1 MKITRSTFDE
11 VMFPCY
17 NPMNMVIKKAHG
29 AYVFDNQ
36 GNKYVDFTSG
46 IAVNCLGHTPNGV
59 QKVIKKT
66 CKNLIHVSNIF
77 CNEYTL
83 TLAKKLTKLTG
94 YEKVFFVNSGA
105 EANETALKL
114 ARRVAFD
121 DFGADKNEIIS
132 FTNSFHGRT
141 FFSVTVGGQ
150 EPYSDG
156 FGPKP
161 AAITHIPYNDIKTFE
176 KTISEKTC
184 AVILEPI
191 QGEGGIIKADD
202 EFLIKVRE
210 LCDKNNAA
218 LIFDEVQTGV
228 ARSGT
233 FYAYEQTPVKPD
245 IVTSA
250 KGLASGLPIGAVLTY
265 DKFAK
270 HFVPGT
276 HGSTF
281 GGNALACSVGCYVV
295 DKLSTPEFLEKVKKT
310 SAYFIE
316 CINKLNEKYHAF
328 SGVRGEGLLLGI
340 VLDDKFK
347 GLSGALQKKCFEKGL
362 LTLTAHAD
370 VLRLAPALNIKKS
383 AINLG
388 MSLLENALVEFI
400 AENSADKKTE
410 DTKDP
415 KEVKEPQEVKEPKEA
430 KESKAKKT
438 TKASKTATKSEEEKA

>member
-1 MKITRSTFDE
+1 MKITRKTFDE

-29 AYVFDNQ
+29 SYIFDNE
-36 GNKYVDFTSG
+36 GNKYVDLTSG
-46 IAVNCLGHTPNGV
+46 IAVNCLGHTPDGV

-83 TLAKKLTKLTG
+83 SLAKKLTSLTG
-94 YEKVFFVNSGA
+94 YDKVFFVNSGA

-121 DFGADKNEIIS
+121 DYGAEKNEIIS
-132 FTNSFHGRT
+132 FVNSFHGRT

-150 EPYSDG
+150 ASYSDG

-161 AAITHIPYNDIKTFE
+161 AAITHIPYNDIATFE
-176 KTISEKTC
+176 KTISDKTC

-202 EFLIKVRE
+202 AFLVKVRE
-210 LCDKNNAA
+210 LCDKYHAA

-233 FYAYEQTPVKPD
+233 LYAYEQTPVKPD
-245 IVTSA
+245 ILTSA

-265 DKFAK
+265 DNFAK

-281 GGNALACSVGCYVV
+281 GGNALACSVGCYVL
-295 DKLSTPEFLEKVKKT
+295 DKVSDKKFLENVKAT
-310 SAYFIE
+310 SEYIKASIR
-316 CINKLNEKYHAF
+316 KLDEKHHVF
-328 SGVRGEGLLLGI
+328 DDVRGEGLLMGL
-340 VLDDKFK
+340 VLNKK
-347 GLSGALQKKCFEKGL
+347 YSGKSGALQKECFKHKL
-362 LTLTAHAD
+362 LTLTAHGD

-383 AINLG
+383 VVDEA
-388 MSLLENALVEFI
+388 MKLLDKALTDFVKDNA
-400 AENSADKKTE
+400 
-410 DTKDP
+410 
-415 KEVKEPQEVKEPKEA
+415 
-430 KESKAKKT
+430 
-438 TKASKTATKSEEEKA
+438 

>member
-1 MKITRSTFDE
+1 MKITRKTFDE

-29 AYVFDNQ
+29 SYIFDNE
-36 GNKYVDFTSG
+36 GNKYVDLTSG
-46 IAVNCLGHTPNGV
+46 IAVNCLGHTPEGV

-83 TLAKKLTKLTG
+83 SLAKKLTSLTG
-94 YEKVFFVNSGA
+94 YDKVFFVNSGA

-121 DFGADKNEIIS
+121 DYGAEKNEIIS
-132 FTNSFHGRT
+132 FVNSFHGRT

-150 EPYSDG
+150 ESYSDG

-161 AAITHIPYNDIKTFE
+161 AAITHIPYNDIATFE
-176 KTISEKTC
+176 KTISDKTC

-191 QGEGGIIKADD
+191 QGEGGIIKAGDA
-202 EFLIKVRE
+202 FLVKVRE
-210 LCDKNNAA
+210 LCDKYHAA

-233 FYAYEQTPVKPD
+233 LYAYEQTPVKPD
-245 IVTSA
+245 ILTSA

-265 DKFAK
+265 DNFAK

-281 GGNALACSVGCYVV
+281 GGNALACSVGCYVL
-295 DKLSTPEFLEKVKKT
+295 DKVSDKKFLENVKAT
-310 SAYFIE
+310 SEYIKASIK
-316 CINKLNEKYHAF
+316 KLDEKHHVF
-328 SGVRGEGLLLGI
+328 DDVRGEGLLMGL
-340 VLDDKFK
+340 VLNKK
-347 GLSGALQKKCFEKGL
+347 YSGKSGALQKECFKYKL
-362 LTLTAHAD
+362 LTLTAHGD

-383 AINLG
+383 VVDEAMKLLDK
-388 MSLLENALVEFI
+388 SLTDFVKDNA
-400 AENSADKKTE
+400 
-410 DTKDP
+410 
-415 KEVKEPQEVKEPKEA
+415 
-430 KESKAKKT
+430 
-438 TKASKTATKSEEEKA
+438 

>member
-1 MKITRSTFDE
+1 MKITRKTFDE

-29 AYVFDNQ
+29 ALVYDNE
-36 GNKYVDFTSG
+36 GNEYVDLTSG

-66 CKNLIHVSNIF
+66 VKNLIHVSNIF

-83 TLAKKLTKLTG
+83 TLAKKLVNLTKF
-94 YEKVFFVNSGA
+94 EKVFFVNSGA

-121 DFGADKNEIIS
+121 EYGEQKNEIIS
-132 FTNSFHGRT
+132 FVNSFHGRT

-150 EPYSDG
+150 DSYSDG

-161 AAITHIPYNDIKTFE
+161 AAITHIPYNDTETFK
-176 KTISEKTC
+176 KTISDKTC

-202 EFLIKVRE
+202 EFLKEVRA
-210 LCDKNNAA
+210 LCDKFNAA

-245 IVTSA
+245 ILTSA

-281 GGNALACSVGCYVV
+281 GGNALACSVGSYVV
-295 DKLSTPEFLEKVKKT
+295 DKVSTKEFLEGVKQKG
-310 SAYFIE
+310 AYIKASVA
-316 CINKLNEKYHAF
+316 KLNEKYHVF
-328 SGVRGEGLLLGI
+328 SEVRGEGLLLGL
-340 VLDDKFK
+340 VLNDKFHGK
-347 GLSGALQKKCFEKGL
+347 SSELQKLGFKHKL
-362 LTLTAHAD
+362 LTLTAHGD

-383 AINLG
+383 MLDRAMNL
-388 MSLLENALVEFI
+388 LDKAL
-400 AENSADKKTE
+400 ADF
-410 DTKDP
+410 
-415 KEVKEPQEVKEPKEA
+415 
-430 KESKAKKT
+430 
-438 TKASKTATKSEEEKA
+438 TKA

>member
-1 MKITRSTFDE
+1 MKITRKTFDE

-17 NPMNMVIKKAHG
+17 TPMNMVIKKAHG
-29 AYVFDNQ
+29 SYVFDNV
-36 GNKYVDFTSG
+36 GNKYVDLTSG
-46 IAVNCLGHTPNGV
+46 IAVNCLGHTPVGV

-83 TLAKKLTKLTG
+83 SLAKKLTSLTG
-94 YEKVFFVNSGA
+94 YDKVFFVNSGA

-121 DFGADKNEIIS
+121 DYGAEKNEIIS
-132 FTNSFHGRT
+132 FANSFHGRT

-150 EPYSDG
+150 ESYSDG

-161 AAITHIPYNDIKTFE
+161 AAITHIPYNDIATFE
-176 KTISEKTC
+176 KTISDKTC

-202 EFLIKVRE
+202 AFLVKVRE
-210 LCDKNNAA
+210 LCDKFHAA

-233 FYAYEQTPVKPD
+233 LYAYEQTPVKPD
-245 IVTSA
+245 ILTSA

-265 DKFAK
+265 DNFAK

-281 GGNALACSVGCYVV
+281 GGNALACSVGCYVL
-295 DKLSTPEFLEKVKKT
+295 DKVSDKKFLENVKATSEYIKAAIKKVD
-310 SAYFIE
+310 
-316 CINKLNEKYHAF
+316 EKHHVF
-328 SGVRGEGLLLGI
+328 DDIRGEGLLMGL
-340 VLDDKFK
+340 VLNKK
-347 GLSGALQKKCFEKGL
+347 YSGKSGALQKECFKHKL
-362 LTLTAHAD
+362 LTLTAHGD

-383 AINLG
+383 VVDEA
-388 MSLLENALVEFI
+388 MKLLDKALTDFVKDNA
-400 AENSADKKTE
+400 
-410 DTKDP
+410 
-415 KEVKEPQEVKEPKEA
+415 
-430 KESKAKKT
+430 
-438 TKASKTATKSEEEKA
+438 

>member
-1 MKITRSTFDE
+1 MKITRKTFDE

-29 AYVFDNQ
+29 SYVFDNE
-36 GNKYVDFTSG
+36 GNKYVDLTSG
-46 IAVNCLGHTPNGV
+46 IAVNCLGHTPDGV

-83 TLAKKLTKLTG
+83 SLAKKLTSLTG
-94 YEKVFFVNSGA
+94 YDKVFFVNSGA

-121 DFGADKNEIIS
+121 DYGAEKNEIIS
-132 FTNSFHGRT
+132 FVNSFHGRT

-150 EPYSDG
+150 ESYSDG

-161 AAITHIPYNDIKTFE
+161 AAITHIPYNDIATFE
-176 KTISEKTC
+176 NTISNKTC

-202 EFLIKVRE
+202 AFLVKVRE
-210 LCDKNNAA
+210 LCDKYHAA

-233 FYAYEQTPVKPD
+233 LYAYEQTPVKPD
-245 IVTSA
+245 ILTSA

-265 DKFAK
+265 DNFAK

-281 GGNALACSVGCYVV
+281 GGNALACSVGCYVL
-295 DKLSTPEFLEKVKKT
+295 DKVSDKKFLENVKAT
-310 SAYFIE
+310 SEYIKAAIR
-316 CINKLNEKYHAF
+316 KLDEKHHVF
-328 SGVRGEGLLLGI
+328 DDVRGEGLLMGL
-340 VLDDKFK
+340 VLNKK
-347 GLSGALQKKCFEKGL
+347 YSGKSGALQKECFKYKL
-362 LTLTAHAD
+362 LTLTAHGD

-383 AINLG
+383 VVDEAMKLLDK
-388 MSLLENALVEFI
+388 SLTDFVKDNA
-400 AENSADKKTE
+400 
-410 DTKDP
+410 
-415 KEVKEPQEVKEPKEA
+415 
-430 KESKAKKT
+430 
-438 TKASKTATKSEEEKA
+438 

>member
-1 MKITRSTFDE
+1 MKITRKTFDE

-29 AYVFDNQ
+29 SYVFDNE
-36 GNKYVDFTSG
+36 GNKYVDLTSG
-46 IAVNCLGHTPNGV
+46 IAVNCLGHTPDGV

-83 TLAKKLTKLTG
+83 SLAKKLTSLTG
-94 YEKVFFVNSGA
+94 YDKVFFVNSGA

-121 DFGADKNEIIS
+121 DYGAEKNEIIS
-132 FTNSFHGRT
+132 FVNSFHGRT

-150 EPYSDG
+150 ESYSDG

-161 AAITHIPYNDIKTFE
+161 AAITHIPYNDIATFE
-176 KTISEKTC
+176 KTISDKTC

-202 EFLIKVRE
+202 AFLVKVRE
-210 LCDKNNAA
+210 LCDKFHAA

-233 FYAYEQTPVKPD
+233 LYAYEQTPVKPD
-245 IVTSA
+245 ILTSA

-265 DKFAK
+265 DNFAK

-281 GGNALACSVGCYVV
+281 GGNALACSVGCYVL
-295 DKLSTPEFLEKVKKT
+295 DKVSDKKFLENVKAT
-310 SAYFIE
+310 SEYIKASIK
-316 CINKLNEKYHAF
+316 KLDEKHHVF
-328 SGVRGEGLLLGI
+328 DDVRGEGLLMGL
-340 VLDDKFK
+340 VLNKK
-347 GLSGALQKKCFEKGL
+347 YSGKSGALQKECFKYKL
-362 LTLTAHAD
+362 LTLTAHGD

-383 AINLG
+383 VVDEAMKLLDK
-388 MSLLENALVEFI
+388 SLTDFVKDNA
-400 AENSADKKTE
+400 
-410 DTKDP
+410 
-415 KEVKEPQEVKEPKEA
+415 
-430 KESKAKKT
+430 
-438 TKASKTATKSEEEKA
+438 

>member
-1 MKITRSTFDE
+1 MKITRKTFDE

-17 NPMNMVIKKAHG
+17 TPMNMVIKKAHG
-29 AYVFDNQ
+29 SYVFDNE
-36 GNKYVDFTSG
+36 GNKYVDLTSG
-46 IAVNCLGHTPNGV
+46 IAVNCLGHTPDGV

-83 TLAKKLTKLTG
+83 SLAKKLTSLTG
-94 YEKVFFVNSGA
+94 YDKVFFVNSGA

-121 DFGADKNEIIS
+121 DYGAEKNEIIS
-132 FTNSFHGRT
+132 FVNSFHGRT

-150 EPYSDG
+150 ESYSDG
-156 FGPKP
+156 FCPEP
-161 AAITHIPYNDIKTFE
+161 AAITHIPYNDIATFE
-176 KTISEKTC
+176 KTISDKTC

-202 EFLIKVRE
+202 AFLVKVRE
-210 LCDKNNAA
+210 LCDKFHAA

-233 FYAYEQTPVKPD
+233 LYAYEQTPVKPD
-245 IVTSA
+245 ILTSA

-265 DKFAK
+265 DNFAK

-281 GGNALACSVGCYVV
+281 GGNALACSVGCYVL
-295 DKLSTPEFLEKVKKT
+295 DKVSDKKFLENVKAT
-310 SAYFIE
+310 SEYIKASIK
-316 CINKLNEKYHAF
+316 KLDEKHHVF
-328 SGVRGEGLLLGI
+328 DDVRGEGLLMGL
-340 VLDDKFK
+340 VLNKK
-347 GLSGALQKKCFEKGL
+347 YSGKSGALQKECFKYKL
-362 LTLTAHAD
+362 LTLTAHGD

-383 AINLG
+383 VVDEAMKLLDK
-388 MSLLENALVEFI
+388 SLTDFVKDNA
-400 AENSADKKTE
+400 
-410 DTKDP
+410 
-415 KEVKEPQEVKEPKEA
+415 
-430 KESKAKKT
+430 
-438 TKASKTATKSEEEKA
+438 

>member
-1 MKITRSTFDE
+1 MKITRKTFDE

-17 NPMNMVIKKAHG
+17 TPMNMVIKKAHG
-29 AYVFDNQ
+29 SYVFDNE
-36 GNKYVDFTSG
+36 GNKYVDLTSG
-46 IAVNCLGHTPNGV
+46 IAVNCLGHTPDGV

-83 TLAKKLTKLTG
+83 SLAKKLTSLTG
-94 YEKVFFVNSGA
+94 YDKVFFVNSGA

-121 DFGADKNEIIS
+121 DYGAEKNEIIS
-132 FTNSFHGRT
+132 FVNSFHGRT

-150 EPYSDG
+150 ESYSDG

-161 AAITHIPYNDIKTFE
+161 AAITHIPYNDIATFE
-176 KTISEKTC
+176 KTISDKTC

-202 EFLIKVRE
+202 AFLVKVRE
-210 LCDKNNAA
+210 LCDKFHAA

-233 FYAYEQTPVKPD
+233 LYAYEQTPVKPD
-245 IVTSA
+245 ILTSA
-250 KGLASGLPIGAVLTY
+250 KGLASGIPIGAVLTY
-265 DKFAK
+265 DNFAK

-281 GGNALACSVGCYVV
+281 GGNALACSVGCYVL
-295 DKLSTPEFLEKVKKT
+295 DKVSDKKFLDNVKATSEYIKAAIRKLDEKHHV
-310 SAYFIE
+310 FDD
-316 CINKLNEKYHAF
+316 
-328 SGVRGEGLLLGI
+328 VRGEGLLMGL
-340 VLDDKFK
+340 VLNKK
-347 GLSGALQKKCFEKGL
+347 YSGKSGALQKECFKHKL
-362 LTLTAHAD
+362 LTLTAHGD

-383 AINLG
+383 VVDEA
-388 MSLLENALVEFI
+388 MKLLDEALTDFVKDNA
-400 AENSADKKTE
+400 
-410 DTKDP
+410 
-415 KEVKEPQEVKEPKEA
+415 
-430 KESKAKKT
+430 
-438 TKASKTATKSEEEKA
+438 

>member
-1 MKITRSTFDE
+1 MKITRKTFDE

-17 NPMNMVIKKAHG
+17 TPMNMVIKKAHG
-29 AYVFDNQ
+29 SYVFDNE
-36 GNKYVDFTSG
+36 GNKYVDLTSG
-46 IAVNCLGHTPNGV
+46 IAVNCLGHTPEGV

-83 TLAKKLTKLTG
+83 SLAKKLTSLTG
-94 YEKVFFVNSGA
+94 YDKVFFVNSGA

-121 DFGADKNEIIS
+121 DYGAEKNEIIS
-132 FTNSFHGRT
+132 FVNSFHGRT

-150 EPYSDG
+150 ESYSDG

-161 AAITHIPYNDIKTFE
+161 AAITHIPYNDIATFE
-176 KTISEKTC
+176 KTISDKTC

-202 EFLIKVRE
+202 AFLVKVRE
-210 LCDKNNAA
+210 LCDKFHAA

-233 FYAYEQTPVKPD
+233 LYAYEQTPVKPD
-245 IVTSA
+245 ILTSA

-265 DKFAK
+265 DNFAK

-281 GGNALACSVGCYVV
+281 GGNALACSVGCYVL
-295 DKLSTPEFLEKVKKT
+295 DKVSDKKFLENVKAT
-310 SAYFIE
+310 SEYIKASIK
-316 CINKLNEKYHAF
+316 KLDEKHHVF
-328 SGVRGEGLLLGI
+328 DDVRGEGLLMGL
-340 VLDDKFK
+340 VLNKK
-347 GLSGALQKKCFEKGL
+347 YSGKSGALQKECFKYKL
-362 LTLTAHAD
+362 LTLTAHGD

-383 AINLG
+383 VVDEAMKLLDK
-388 MSLLENALVEFI
+388 SLTDFVKDNA
-400 AENSADKKTE
+400 
-410 DTKDP
+410 
-415 KEVKEPQEVKEPKEA
+415 
-430 KESKAKKT
+430 
-438 TKASKTATKSEEEKA
+438 

>member
-1 MKITRSTFDE
+1 MKITRKTFDE

-17 NPMNMVIKKAHG
+17 TPMNMVIKKAHG
-29 AYVFDNQ
+29 SYVFDNE
-36 GNKYVDFTSG
+36 GNKYVDLTSG
-46 IAVNCLGHTPNGV
+46 IAVNCLGHTPEGV

-83 TLAKKLTKLTG
+83 SLAKKLTSLTG
-94 YEKVFFVNSGA
+94 YDKVFFVNSGA
-105 EANETALKL
+105 EANESALKL

-121 DFGADKNEIIS
+121 DYGAEKNEIIS
-132 FTNSFHGRT
+132 FANSFHGRT

-150 EPYSDG
+150 ESYSDG

-161 AAITHIPYNDIKTFE
+161 AAITHLPYNDIATFE
-176 KTISEKTC
+176 KTISDKTC

-202 EFLIKVRE
+202 AFLVKVRE
-210 LCDKNNAA
+210 LCDKFHAA

-233 FYAYEQTPVKPD
+233 LYAYEQTPVKPD
-245 IVTSA
+245 ILTSA

-265 DKFAK
+265 DNFAK

-281 GGNALACSVGCYVV
+281 GGNALACSVGCYVL
-295 DKLSTPEFLEKVKKT
+295 DKVSDKKFLENVKATSEYIKAVIRKVD
-310 SAYFIE
+310 
-316 CINKLNEKYHAF
+316 EKHHVF
-328 SGVRGEGLLLGI
+328 DDIRGEGLLMGL
-340 VLDDKFK
+340 VLNKK
-347 GLSGALQKKCFEKGL
+347 YSGKSGALQKECFKHKL
-362 LTLTAHAD
+362 LTLTAHGD

-383 AINLG
+383 VVDEA
-388 MSLLENALVEFI
+388 MKLLDKALTDFVKDNA
-400 AENSADKKTE
+400 
-410 DTKDP
+410 
-415 KEVKEPQEVKEPKEA
+415 
-430 KESKAKKT
+430 
-438 TKASKTATKSEEEKA
+438 

>member
-1 MKITRSTFDE
+1 MKITRKTFDE

-29 AYVFDNQ
+29 SYIFDNE
-36 GNKYVDFTSG
+36 GNKYVDLTSG
-46 IAVNCLGHTPNGV
+46 IAVNCLGHTPDGV

-83 TLAKKLTKLTG
+83 SLAKKLTSLTG
-94 YEKVFFVNSGA
+94 YDKVFFVNSGA

-121 DFGADKNEIIS
+121 DYGAEKNEIIS
-132 FTNSFHGRT
+132 FVNSFHGRT

-150 EPYSDG
+150 ESYSDG

-161 AAITHIPYNDIKTFE
+161 AAITHIPYNDIATFE
-176 KTISEKTC
+176 KTISDKTC

-202 EFLIKVRE
+202 AFLVKVRE
-210 LCDKNNAA
+210 LCDKYHAA

-233 FYAYEQTPVKPD
+233 LYAYEQTPVKPD
-245 IVTSA
+245 ILTSA

-265 DKFAK
+265 DNFAK

-281 GGNALACSVGCYVV
+281 GGNALACSVGCYVL
-295 DKLSTPEFLEKVKKT
+295 DKVSDKKFLENVKAT
-310 SAYFIE
+310 SEYIKASIK
-316 CINKLNEKYHAF
+316 KLDEKHHVF
-328 SGVRGEGLLLGI
+328 DDVRGEGLLMGL
-340 VLDDKFK
+340 VLNKK
-347 GLSGALQKKCFEKGL
+347 YSGKSGALQKECFKYKL
-362 LTLTAHAD
+362 LTLTAHGD

-383 AINLG
+383 VVDEAMKLLDK
-388 MSLLENALVEFI
+388 SLTDFVKDNA
-400 AENSADKKTE
+400 
-410 DTKDP
+410 
-415 KEVKEPQEVKEPKEA
+415 
-430 KESKAKKT
+430 
-438 TKASKTATKSEEEKA
+438 

>member
-1 MKITRSTFDE
+1 MKITRKTFDE

-29 AYVFDNQ
+29 SYIFDNE
-36 GNKYVDFTSG
+36 GNKYVDLTSG
-46 IAVNCLGHTPNGV
+46 IAVNCLGNTPDGV

-83 TLAKKLTKLTG
+83 SLAKKLTSLTG
-94 YEKVFFVNSGA
+94 YDKVFFVNSGA

-121 DFGADKNEIIS
+121 DYGAEKNEIIS
-132 FTNSFHGRT
+132 FVNSFHGRT

-150 EPYSDG
+150 ESYSDG

-161 AAITHIPYNDIKTFE
+161 AAITHIPYNDIATFE
-176 KTISEKTC
+176 KTISDKTC

-202 EFLIKVRE
+202 AFLVKVRE
-210 LCDKNNAA
+210 LCDKYHAA

-233 FYAYEQTPVKPD
+233 LYAYEQTPVKPD
-245 IVTSA
+245 ILTSA

-265 DKFAK
+265 DNFAK

-281 GGNALACSVGCYVV
+281 GGNALACSVGCYVL
-295 DKLSTPEFLEKVKKT
+295 DKVSDKKFLENVKAT
-310 SAYFIE
+310 SEYIKAAIR
-316 CINKLNEKYHAF
+316 KLDEKHHVF
-328 SGVRGEGLLLGI
+328 DDVRGEGLLMGL
-340 VLDDKFK
+340 VLNKK
-347 GLSGALQKKCFEKGL
+347 YSGKSGALQKECFKHKL
-362 LTLTAHAD
+362 LTLTAHGD

-383 AINLG
+383 VVDEA
-388 MSLLENALVEFI
+388 MKLLDKALTDFVKDNA
-400 AENSADKKTE
+400 
-410 DTKDP
+410 
-415 KEVKEPQEVKEPKEA
+415 
-430 KESKAKKT
+430 
-438 TKASKTATKSEEEKA
+438 

>member
-1 MKITRSTFDE
+1 
-11 VMFPCY
+11 MFPCY
-17 NPMNMVIKKAHG
+17 TPMNMVIKKAHG
-29 AYVFDNQ
+29 SYVFDNE
-36 GNKYVDFTSG
+36 GNKYVDLTSG
-46 IAVNCLGHTPNGV
+46 IAVNCLGHTPDGV

-83 TLAKKLTKLTG
+83 SLAKKLTSLTG
-94 YEKVFFVNSGA
+94 YDKVFFVNSGA

-121 DFGADKNEIIS
+121 DYGAEKNEIIS
-132 FTNSFHGRT
+132 FVNSFHGRT

-150 EPYSDG
+150 ESYSDG

-161 AAITHIPYNDIKTFE
+161 AAITHIPYNDVATFE
-176 KTISEKTC
+176 KTISDKTC

-202 EFLIKVRE
+202 AFLVKVRE
-210 LCDKNNAA
+210 LCDKFHAA

-233 FYAYEQTPVKPD
+233 LYAYEQTPVKPD
-245 IVTSA
+245 ILTSA

-265 DKFAK
+265 DNFAK

-281 GGNALACSVGCYVV
+281 GGNALACSVGCYVL
-295 DKLSTPEFLEKVKKT
+295 DKVSDKKFLENVKAT
-310 SAYFIE
+310 SEYIKATIR
-316 CINKLNEKYHAF
+316 KLDEKHHVF
-328 SGVRGEGLLLGI
+328 DDVRGEGLLMGL
-340 VLDDKFK
+340 VLNKK
-347 GLSGALQKKCFEKGL
+347 YSGKSGALQKECFKHKL
-362 LTLTAHAD
+362 LTLTAHGD

-383 AINLG
+383 VVDEA
-388 MSLLENALVEFI
+388 MKLLDKALTDFVKDNA
-400 AENSADKKTE
+400 
-410 DTKDP
+410 
-415 KEVKEPQEVKEPKEA
+415 
-430 KESKAKKT
+430 
-438 TKASKTATKSEEEKA
+438 

>member
-1 MKITRSTFDE
+1 MKITRKTFDE

-17 NPMNMVIKKAHG
+17 TPMNMVIKKAHG
-29 AYVFDNQ
+29 SYVFDNE
-36 GNKYVDFTSG
+36 GNKYVDLTSG
-46 IAVNCLGHTPNGV
+46 IAVNCLGHTPDGV

-83 TLAKKLTKLTG
+83 SLAKKLTSLTG
-94 YEKVFFVNSGA
+94 YDKVFFVNSGA

-121 DFGADKNEIIS
+121 DYGADKNEIIS
-132 FTNSFHGRT
+132 FVNSFHGRT

-150 EPYSDG
+150 ESYSDG

-161 AAITHIPYNDIKTFE
+161 AAITHIPYNDIATFE
-176 KTISEKTC
+176 KTISDKTC

-202 EFLIKVRE
+202 AFLVKVRE
-210 LCDKNNAA
+210 LCDKYHAA

-233 FYAYEQTPVKPD
+233 LYAYEQTPVKPD
-245 IVTSA
+245 ILTSA

-265 DKFAK
+265 DSFAK

-281 GGNALACSVGCYVV
+281 GGNALACSVGCYVL
-295 DKLSTPEFLEKVKKT
+295 DKVSDKKFLENVKAT
-310 SAYFIE
+310 SEYIKAAIR
-316 CINKLNEKYHAF
+316 KLDEKHHVF
-328 SGVRGEGLLLGI
+328 DDVRGEGLLMGL
-340 VLDDKFK
+340 VLNKK
-347 GLSGALQKKCFEKGL
+347 YSGKSGALQKECFKHKL
-362 LTLTAHAD
+362 LTLTAHGD

-383 AINLG
+383 VVDEA
-388 MSLLENALVEFI
+388 MKLLDKALTDFVKDNA
-400 AENSADKKTE
+400 
-410 DTKDP
+410 
-415 KEVKEPQEVKEPKEA
+415 
-430 KESKAKKT
+430 
-438 TKASKTATKSEEEKA
+438 

>member
-1 MKITRSTFDE
+1 MKITRKTFDE

-29 AYVFDNQ
+29 SYIFDNE
-36 GNKYVDFTSG
+36 GNKYVDLTSG
-46 IAVNCLGHTPNGV
+46 IAVNCLGHTPDGV

-83 TLAKKLTKLTG
+83 SLAKKLTSLTG
-94 YEKVFFVNSGA
+94 YDKVFFVNSGA

-121 DFGADKNEIIS
+121 DYGADKNEIIS
-132 FTNSFHGRT
+132 FVNSFHGRT

-150 EPYSDG
+150 ESYSDG

-161 AAITHIPYNDIKTFE
+161 AAITHIPYNDIATFE
-176 KTISEKTC
+176 KTISDKTC

-202 EFLIKVRE
+202 AFLVKVRE
-210 LCDKNNAA
+210 LCDKYHAA

-233 FYAYEQTPVKPD
+233 LYAYEQTPVKPD
-245 IVTSA
+245 ILTSA

-265 DKFAK
+265 DNFAK

-281 GGNALACSVGCYVV
+281 GGNALACSVGCYVL
-295 DKLSTPEFLEKVKKT
+295 DKVSDKKFLENVKAT
-310 SAYFIE
+310 SEYIKASIK
-316 CINKLNEKYHAF
+316 KLDEKHHVF
-328 SGVRGEGLLLGI
+328 DDVRGEGLLMGL
-340 VLDDKFK
+340 VLNKK
-347 GLSGALQKKCFEKGL
+347 YSGKSGALQKECFKHKL
-362 LTLTAHAD
+362 LTLTAHGD

-383 AINLG
+383 VVDEA
-388 MSLLENALVEFI
+388 MKLLDKALTDFVKDNA
-400 AENSADKKTE
+400 
-410 DTKDP
+410 
-415 KEVKEPQEVKEPKEA
+415 
-430 KESKAKKT
+430 
-438 TKASKTATKSEEEKA
+438 

>member
-1 MKITRSTFDE
+1 MKITRKTFDE

-29 AYVFDNQ
+29 SYIFDNE
-36 GNKYVDFTSG
+36 GNKYVDLTSG
-46 IAVNCLGHTPNGV
+46 IAVNCLGHTPEGV

-83 TLAKKLTKLTG
+83 SLAKKLTSLTG
-94 YEKVFFVNSGA
+94 YDKVFFVNSGA

-121 DFGADKNEIIS
+121 DYGADKNEIIS
-132 FTNSFHGRT
+132 FVNSFHGRT

-150 EPYSDG
+150 ESYSDG

-161 AAITHIPYNDIKTFE
+161 AAITHIPYNDIATFE
-176 KTISEKTC
+176 KTISDKTC
-184 AVILEPI
+184 TVILEPI

-202 EFLIKVRE
+202 AFLVKVRE
-210 LCDKNNAA
+210 LCDKFYAA

-233 FYAYEQTPVKPD
+233 LYAYEQTPVKPD
-245 IVTSA
+245 ILTSA

-265 DKFAK
+265 DNFAK

-281 GGNALACSVGCYVV
+281 GGNALACSVGCYVL
-295 DKLSTPEFLEKVKKT
+295 DKVSDKKFLENVKAT
-310 SAYFIE
+310 SEYIKAAIR
-316 CINKLNEKYHAF
+316 KLDEKHHVF
-328 SGVRGEGLLLGI
+328 DDVRGEGLLMGL
-340 VLDDKFK
+340 VLNKK
-347 GLSGALQKKCFEKGL
+347 YSGKSGALQKECFKHKL
-362 LTLTAHAD
+362 LTLTAHGD

-383 AINLG
+383 VVDEA
-388 MSLLENALVEFI
+388 MKLLDKALTDFVKDNA
-400 AENSADKKTE
+400 
-410 DTKDP
+410 
-415 KEVKEPQEVKEPKEA
+415 
-430 KESKAKKT
+430 
-438 TKASKTATKSEEEKA
+438 

>member
-1 MKITRSTFDE
+1 MKITRKTFDE

-17 NPMNMVIKKAHG
+17 TPMNMVIKKAHG
-29 AYVFDNQ
+29 SYVFDNE
-36 GNKYVDFTSG
+36 GNKYVDLTSG
-46 IAVNCLGHTPNGV
+46 IAVNCLGHTPDGV

-66 CKNLIHVSNIF
+66 CKDLIHVSNIF

-83 TLAKKLTKLTG
+83 SLAKKLTSLTG
-94 YEKVFFVNSGA
+94 YDKVFFVNSGA

-121 DFGADKNEIIS
+121 DYGAEKNEIIS
-132 FTNSFHGRT
+132 FVNSFHGRT

-150 EPYSDG
+150 ESYSDG

-161 AAITHIPYNDIKTFE
+161 AAITHIPYNDIATFE
-176 KTISEKTC
+176 KTISDKTC

-202 EFLIKVRE
+202 AFLVKVRE
-210 LCDKNNAA
+210 LCDKYHAA

-233 FYAYEQTPVKPD
+233 LYAYEQTPVKPD
-245 IVTSA
+245 ILTSA

-265 DKFAK
+265 DNFAK

-281 GGNALACSVGCYVV
+281 GGNALACSVGCYVL
-295 DKLSTPEFLEKVKKT
+295 DKVSDKKFLENVKAT
-310 SAYFIE
+310 SEYIKAAIR
-316 CINKLNEKYHAF
+316 KLDEKHHVF
-328 SGVRGEGLLLGI
+328 DDVRGEGLLMGL
-340 VLDDKFK
+340 VLNKK
-347 GLSGALQKKCFEKGL
+347 YSGKSGALQKECFKHKL
-362 LTLTAHAD
+362 LTLTAHGD

-383 AINLG
+383 VVDEA
-388 MSLLENALVEFI
+388 MKLLDKALTDFVKDNA
-400 AENSADKKTE
+400 
-410 DTKDP
+410 
-415 KEVKEPQEVKEPKEA
+415 
-430 KESKAKKT
+430 
-438 TKASKTATKSEEEKA
+438 

>member
-1 MKITRSTFDE
+1 MKITRRTFDE

-17 NPMNMVIKKAHG
+17 TPMNMVIKKAHG
-29 AYVFDNQ
+29 SYVFDNE
-36 GNKYVDFTSG
+36 GNKYVDLTSG
-46 IAVNCLGHTPNGV
+46 IAVNCLGHTPDGV

-83 TLAKKLTKLTG
+83 SLAKKLTLLTG
-94 YEKVFFVNSGA
+94 YDKVFFVNSGA

-121 DFGADKNEIIS
+121 DYGAEKNEIIS
-132 FTNSFHGRT
+132 FVNSFHGRT

-150 EPYSDG
+150 ESYSDG

-161 AAITHIPYNDIKTFE
+161 AAITHIPFNDIATFE
-176 KTISEKTC
+176 KTISDKTC

-202 EFLIKVRE
+202 AFLVKVRE
-210 LCDKNNAA
+210 LCDKFHAA

-233 FYAYEQTPVKPD
+233 LYAYEQTPVKPD
-245 IVTSA
+245 ILTSA

-265 DKFAK
+265 DNFAK

-281 GGNALACSVGCYVV
+281 GGNALACSVGCYVL
-295 DKLSTPEFLEKVKKT
+295 DKVSDKKFLENVKAT
-310 SAYFIE
+310 SEYIKAAIR
-316 CINKLNEKYHAF
+316 KLDEKHHVF
-328 SGVRGEGLLLGI
+328 DDVRGEGLLMGL
-340 VLDDKFK
+340 VLNKK
-347 GLSGALQKKCFEKGL
+347 YSGKSGALQKECFKHKL
-362 LTLTAHAD
+362 LTLTAHGD

-383 AINLG
+383 VVVEA
-388 MSLLENALVEFI
+388 MKLLDKALTDFVKDNA
-400 AENSADKKTE
+400 
-410 DTKDP
+410 
-415 KEVKEPQEVKEPKEA
+415 
-430 KESKAKKT
+430 
-438 TKASKTATKSEEEKA
+438 

>member
-1 MKITRSTFDE
+1 MKITRKTFDE

-29 AYVFDNQ
+29 SYIFDNE
-36 GNKYVDFTSG
+36 GNKYVDLTSG
-46 IAVNCLGHTPNGV
+46 IAVNCLGHTPDGV

-83 TLAKKLTKLTG
+83 SLAKKLTSLTG
-94 YEKVFFVNSGA
+94 YDKVFFVNSGA

-121 DFGADKNEIIS
+121 DYGAEKNEIIS
-132 FTNSFHGRT
+132 FVNSFHGRT

-150 EPYSDG
+150 ESYSDG

-161 AAITHIPYNDIKTFE
+161 AAITHIPYNDIATFE
-176 KTISEKTC
+176 KTISDKTC

-202 EFLIKVRE
+202 AFLVKVRE
-210 LCDKNNAA
+210 LCDKFHAA

-233 FYAYEQTPVKPD
+233 LYAYEQTPVKPD
-245 IVTSA
+245 ILTSA

-265 DKFAK
+265 DNFAK

-281 GGNALACSVGCYVV
+281 GGNALACSVGCYVL
-295 DKLSTPEFLEKVKKT
+295 DKVSDKKFLENVKATSEYIKVSIKK
-310 SAYFIE
+310 
-316 CINKLNEKYHAF
+316 LDEKHHVF
-328 SGVRGEGLLLGI
+328 DDVRGEGLLMGL
-340 VLDDKFK
+340 VLNKK
-347 GLSGALQKKCFEKGL
+347 YSGKSGALQKECFKYKL
-362 LTLTAHAD
+362 LTLTAHGD

-383 AINLG
+383 VVDEAMKLLDK
-388 MSLLENALVEFI
+388 SLTDFVKDNA
-400 AENSADKKTE
+400 
-410 DTKDP
+410 
-415 KEVKEPQEVKEPKEA
+415 
-430 KESKAKKT
+430 
-438 TKASKTATKSEEEKA
+438 

>member
-1 MKITRSTFDE
+1 MKITRKTFDE

-29 AYVFDNQ
+29 SYIFDNE
-36 GNKYVDFTSG
+36 GNKYVDLTSG
-46 IAVNCLGHTPNGV
+46 IAVNCLGHTPEGV

-77 CNEYTL
+77 CNEYSL
-83 TLAKKLTKLTG
+83 SLAKKLTSLTG
-94 YEKVFFVNSGA
+94 YDKVFFVNSGA

-121 DFGADKNEIIS
+121 DYGADKNEIIS
-132 FTNSFHGRT
+132 FVNSFHGRT

-150 EPYSDG
+150 ESYSDG

-161 AAITHIPYNDIKTFE
+161 AAITHIPYNDIATFE
-176 KTISEKTC
+176 KTISDKTC

-202 EFLIKVRE
+202 AFLVKVRE
-210 LCDKNNAA
+210 LCDKFHAA

-233 FYAYEQTPVKPD
+233 LYAYEQTPVKPD
-245 IVTSA
+245 ILTSA

-265 DKFAK
+265 DNFAK

-281 GGNALACSVGCYVV
+281 GGNALACSVGCYVL
-295 DKLSTPEFLEKVKKT
+295 DKVSDKKFLENVKAT
-310 SAYFIE
+310 SEYIKASIK
-316 CINKLNEKYHAF
+316 KLDEKHHVF
-328 SGVRGEGLLLGI
+328 DDVRGEGLLMGL
-340 VLDDKFK
+340 VLNKK
-347 GLSGALQKKCFEKGL
+347 YSGKSGALQKECFKHKL
-362 LTLTAHAD
+362 LTLTAHGD

-383 AINLG
+383 VVDEA
-388 MSLLENALVEFI
+388 MKLLDKALTDFVKDNA
-400 AENSADKKTE
+400 
-410 DTKDP
+410 
-415 KEVKEPQEVKEPKEA
+415 
-430 KESKAKKT
+430 
-438 TKASKTATKSEEEKA
+438 

>member
-1 MKITRSTFDE
+1 MKITRKTFDE

-17 NPMNMVIKKAHG
+17 TPMNMVIKKAHG
-29 AYVFDNQ
+29 SYVFDNE
-36 GNKYVDFTSG
+36 GNKYVDLTSG
-46 IAVNCLGHTPNGV
+46 IAVNCLGHTPDGV

-83 TLAKKLTKLTG
+83 SLAKKLTSLTG
-94 YEKVFFVNSGA
+94 YDKVFFVNSGA

-121 DFGADKNEIIS
+121 DYGAEKNEIIS
-132 FTNSFHGRT
+132 FVNSFHGRT

-150 EPYSDG
+150 ESYSDG

-161 AAITHIPYNDIKTFE
+161 AAITHIPYNDIATFE
-176 KTISEKTC
+176 KTISDKTC

-202 EFLIKVRE
+202 AFLVKVRE
-210 LCDKNNAA
+210 LCDKYHAA

-233 FYAYEQTPVKPD
+233 LYAYEQTPIKPD
-245 IVTSA
+245 ILTSA

-265 DKFAK
+265 DNFAK

-281 GGNALACSVGCYVV
+281 GGNALACSVGCYVL
-295 DKLSTPEFLEKVKKT
+295 DKVSDKKFLENVKAT
-310 SAYFIE
+310 SEYIKAAIR
-316 CINKLNEKYHAF
+316 KLDEKHHVF
-328 SGVRGEGLLLGI
+328 DDVRGEGLLMGL
-340 VLDDKFK
+340 VLNKK
-347 GLSGALQKKCFEKGL
+347 YSGKSGALQKECFKHKL
-362 LTLTAHAD
+362 LTLTAHGD

-383 AINLG
+383 VVDEA
-388 MSLLENALVEFI
+388 MKLLDKALTDFVKDNA
-400 AENSADKKTE
+400 
-410 DTKDP
+410 
-415 KEVKEPQEVKEPKEA
+415 
-430 KESKAKKT
+430 
-438 TKASKTATKSEEEKA
+438 

>member
-1 MKITRSTFDE
+1 MKITRKTFDE

-29 AYVFDNQ
+29 SYIFDNE
-36 GNKYVDFTSG
+36 GNKYVDLTSG
-46 IAVNCLGHTPNGV
+46 IAVNCLGHTPDGV

-83 TLAKKLTKLTG
+83 SLAKKLTSLTG
-94 YEKVFFVNSGA
+94 YDKVFFVNSGA

-121 DFGADKNEIIS
+121 DYGAEKNEIIS
-132 FTNSFHGRT
+132 FVNSFHGRT

-150 EPYSDG
+150 ESYSDG

-161 AAITHIPYNDIKTFE
+161 AAITHIPYNGIATFE
-176 KTISEKTC
+176 KTISDKTC

-202 EFLIKVRE
+202 AFLVKVRE
-210 LCDKNNAA
+210 LCDKFHAA

-233 FYAYEQTPVKPD
+233 LYAYEQTPVKPD
-245 IVTSA
+245 ILTSA

-265 DKFAK
+265 DNFAK

-281 GGNALACSVGCYVV
+281 GGNALACSVGCYVL
-295 DKLSTPEFLEKVKKT
+295 DKVSDKKFLENVKAT
-310 SAYFIE
+310 SEYIKAAIR
-316 CINKLNEKYHAF
+316 KLDEKHHVF
-328 SGVRGEGLLLGI
+328 DDVRGEGLLMGL
-340 VLDDKFK
+340 VLNKK
-347 GLSGALQKKCFEKGL
+347 YSGKSGALQKECFKHKL
-362 LTLTAHAD
+362 LTLTAHGD

-383 AINLG
+383 VVDEA
-388 MSLLENALVEFI
+388 MKLLDEALTDFVKDNA
-400 AENSADKKTE
+400 
-410 DTKDP
+410 
-415 KEVKEPQEVKEPKEA
+415 
-430 KESKAKKT
+430 
-438 TKASKTATKSEEEKA
+438 

>member
-1 MKITRSTFDE
+1 MKITRKTFDE

-17 NPMNMVIKKAHG
+17 TPMNMVIKKAHG
-29 AYVFDNQ
+29 SYVFDNE
-36 GNKYVDFTSG
+36 GNKYVDLTSG
-46 IAVNCLGHTPNGV
+46 IAVNCLGHTPDGV
-59 QKVIKKT
+59 QKVIKKA

-83 TLAKKLTKLTG
+83 SLAKKLTSLTG
-94 YEKVFFVNSGA
+94 YDKVFFVNSGA

-121 DFGADKNEIIS
+121 DYGAEKNEIIS
-132 FTNSFHGRT
+132 FVNSFHGRT

-150 EPYSDG
+150 ESYSDG

-161 AAITHIPYNDIKTFE
+161 AAITHIPYNDIATFE
-176 KTISEKTC
+176 KTISDKTC

-202 EFLIKVRE
+202 AFLVKVRE
-210 LCDKNNAA
+210 LCDKFHAA

-233 FYAYEQTPVKPD
+233 LYAYEQTPVKPD
-245 IVTSA
+245 ILTSA

-265 DKFAK
+265 DNFAK

-281 GGNALACSVGCYVV
+281 GGNALACSVGCYVL
-295 DKLSTPEFLEKVKKT
+295 DKVSDKKFLENVKAT
-310 SAYFIE
+310 SEYIKAAIR
-316 CINKLNEKYHAF
+316 KLDEKHHVF
-328 SGVRGEGLLLGI
+328 DDVRGEGLLMGL
-340 VLDDKFK
+340 VLNKK
-347 GLSGALQKKCFEKGL
+347 YSGKSGALQKECFKHKL
-362 LTLTAHAD
+362 LTLTAHGD

-383 AINLG
+383 VVDEA
-388 MSLLENALVEFI
+388 MKLLDKALTDFVKDNA
-400 AENSADKKTE
+400 
-410 DTKDP
+410 
-415 KEVKEPQEVKEPKEA
+415 
-430 KESKAKKT
+430 
-438 TKASKTATKSEEEKA
+438 

>member
-1 MKITRSTFDE
+1 MKITRKTFDE

-17 NPMNMVIKKAHG
+17 TPMNMVIKKAHG
-29 AYVFDNQ
+29 SYVFDNE
-36 GNKYVDFTSG
+36 GNKYVDLTSG
-46 IAVNCLGHTPNGV
+46 IAVNCLGHTPEGV

-83 TLAKKLTKLTG
+83 SLARKLTSLTG
-94 YEKVFFVNSGA
+94 YDKVFFVNSGA

-121 DFGADKNEIIS
+121 DYGAEKNEIIS
-132 FTNSFHGRT
+132 FVNSFHGRT

-150 EPYSDG
+150 ESYSDG

-161 AAITHIPYNDIKTFE
+161 AAITHIPYNDIATFE
-176 KTISEKTC
+176 KTISDKTC

-202 EFLIKVRE
+202 AFLVKVRE
-210 LCDKNNAA
+210 LCDKFHAA

-233 FYAYEQTPVKPD
+233 LYAYEQTPVKPD
-245 IVTSA
+245 ILTSA

-265 DKFAK
+265 DNFAK

-281 GGNALACSVGCYVV
+281 GGNALACSVGCYVL
-295 DKLSTPEFLEKVKKT
+295 DKVSDKKFLENVKAT
-310 SAYFIE
+310 SEYIKAAIR
-316 CINKLNEKYHAF
+316 KLDEKHHVF
-328 SGVRGEGLLLGI
+328 DDVRGEGLLMGL
-340 VLDDKFK
+340 VLNKK
-347 GLSGALQKKCFEKGL
+347 YSGKSGALQKECFKHKL
-362 LTLTAHAD
+362 LTLTAHGD

-383 AINLG
+383 VVDEA
-388 MSLLENALVEFI
+388 MKLLDKALTDFVKDNA
-400 AENSADKKTE
+400 
-410 DTKDP
+410 
-415 KEVKEPQEVKEPKEA
+415 
-430 KESKAKKT
+430 
-438 TKASKTATKSEEEKA
+438 

>member
-1 MKITRSTFDE
+1 MKITRKTFDE

-17 NPMNMVIKKAHG
+17 TPMNMVIKKAHG
-29 AYVFDNQ
+29 SYVFDNE
-36 GNKYVDFTSG
+36 GNKYVDLTSG
-46 IAVNCLGHTPNGV
+46 IAVNCLGHTPDGV

-83 TLAKKLTKLTG
+83 SLAKKLTSLTG
-94 YEKVFFVNSGA
+94 YDKVFFVNSGA

-121 DFGADKNEIIS
+121 GYGAEKNEIIS
-132 FTNSFHGRT
+132 FVNSFHGRT

-150 EPYSDG
+150 ESYSDG

-161 AAITHIPYNDIKTFE
+161 AAITHIPYNDIATFE
-176 KTISEKTC
+176 KTISDKTC

-202 EFLIKVRE
+202 AFLVKVRE
-210 LCDKNNAA
+210 LCDKFHAA

-233 FYAYEQTPVKPD
+233 LYAYEQTPVKPD
-245 IVTSA
+245 ILTSA

-265 DKFAK
+265 DNFAK

-281 GGNALACSVGCYVV
+281 GGNALACSVGYYVL
-295 DKLSTPEFLEKVKKT
+295 DKVSDKKFLENVKAT
-310 SAYFIE
+310 SEYIKASIK
-316 CINKLNEKYHAF
+316 KLDEKHHVF
-328 SGVRGEGLLLGI
+328 DDVRGEGLLMGL
-340 VLDDKFK
+340 VLNKK
-347 GLSGALQKKCFEKGL
+347 YSGKSGALQKECFKHKL
-362 LTLTAHAD
+362 LTLTAHGD

-383 AINLG
+383 VVDEA
-388 MSLLENALVEFI
+388 MKLLDKALTDFVKDNA
-400 AENSADKKTE
+400 
-410 DTKDP
+410 
-415 KEVKEPQEVKEPKEA
+415 
-430 KESKAKKT
+430 
-438 TKASKTATKSEEEKA
+438 

>member
-1 MKITRSTFDE
+1 MKITRKTFDE

-17 NPMNMVIKKAHG
+17 TPMNMVIKKAHG
-29 AYVFDNQ
+29 SYVFDNE
-36 GNKYVDFTSG
+36 GNKYVDLTSG
-46 IAVNCLGHTPNGV
+46 IAVNCLGHTPDGV

-83 TLAKKLTKLTG
+83 SLAKKLTSLTG
-94 YEKVFFVNSGA
+94 YDKVFFVNSGA

-121 DFGADKNEIIS
+121 DYGAEKNEIIS
-132 FTNSFHGRT
+132 FVNSFHGRT

-150 EPYSDG
+150 ESYSDG

-161 AAITHIPYNDIKTFE
+161 AAITHIPYNDIATFE
-176 KTISEKTC
+176 KTISDKTC

-202 EFLIKVRE
+202 AFLVKVRE
-210 LCDKNNAA
+210 LCDKYHAA

-233 FYAYEQTPVKPD
+233 LYAYEQTPVKPD
-245 IVTSA
+245 ILTSA

-265 DKFAK
+265 DNFAK

-281 GGNALACSVGCYVV
+281 GGNALACSVGCYVL
-295 DKLSTPEFLEKVKKT
+295 DKVSDKKFLENVKAT
-310 SAYFIE
+310 SEYIKASIR
-316 CINKLNEKYHAF
+316 KLDEKHHVF
-328 SGVRGEGLLLGI
+328 DDVRGEGLLMGL
-340 VLDDKFK
+340 VLNKK
-347 GLSGALQKKCFEKGL
+347 YSGKSGALQKECFKHKL
-362 LTLTAHAD
+362 LTLTAHGD

-383 AINLG
+383 VVDEAMNL
-388 MSLLENALVEFI
+388 LDKALTDFVKDNA
-400 AENSADKKTE
+400 
-410 DTKDP
+410 
-415 KEVKEPQEVKEPKEA
+415 
-430 KESKAKKT
+430 
-438 TKASKTATKSEEEKA
+438 

>member
-1 MKITRSTFDE
+1 MKITRKTFDE

-17 NPMNMVIKKAHG
+17 TPMNMVIKKAHG
-29 AYVFDNQ
+29 SYVFDNE
-36 GNKYVDFTSG
+36 GNKYVDLTSG
-46 IAVNCLGHTPNGV
+46 IAVNCLGHTPDGV

-83 TLAKKLTKLTG
+83 SLAKKLTSLTG

-121 DFGADKNEIIS
+121 DYGADKNEIIS
-132 FTNSFHGRT
+132 FINSFHGRT

-150 EPYSDG
+150 ESYSDG

-161 AAITHIPYNDIKTFE
+161 AAITHIPYNDIATFE
-176 KTISEKTC
+176 KTISDKTC

-202 EFLIKVRE
+202 AFLVKVRE
-210 LCDKNNAA
+210 LCDKFHAA

-233 FYAYEQTPVKPD
+233 LYAYEQTPVKPD
-245 IVTSA
+245 ILTSA

-265 DKFAK
+265 DNFAK

-281 GGNALACSVGCYVV
+281 GGNALACSVGCYVL
-295 DKLSTPEFLEKVKKT
+295 DKVSDKKFLENVKAT
-310 SAYFIE
+310 SEYIKAAIR
-316 CINKLNEKYHAF
+316 KLDEKHHVF
-328 SGVRGEGLLLGI
+328 DDVRGEGLLMGL
-340 VLDDKFK
+340 VLNKK
-347 GLSGALQKKCFEKGL
+347 YSGKSGALQKECFKHKL
-362 LTLTAHAD
+362 LTLTAHGD

-383 AINLG
+383 VVDEA
-388 MSLLENALVEFI
+388 MKLLDKALTDFVKDNA
-400 AENSADKKTE
+400 
-410 DTKDP
+410 
-415 KEVKEPQEVKEPKEA
+415 
-430 KESKAKKT
+430 
-438 TKASKTATKSEEEKA
+438 

>member
-1 MKITRSTFDE
+1 
-11 VMFPCY
+11 MFPCY
-17 NPMNMVIKKAHG
+17 TPMNMVIKKAHG
-29 AYVFDNQ
+29 SYVFDNE
-36 GNKYVDFTSG
+36 GNKYVDLTSG
-46 IAVNCLGHTPNGV
+46 IAVNCLGHTPDGV

-83 TLAKKLTKLTG
+83 SLAKKLTSLTG
-94 YEKVFFVNSGA
+94 YDKVFFVNSGA

-121 DFGADKNEIIS
+121 DYGADKNEIIS
-132 FTNSFHGRT
+132 FVNSFHGRT

-150 EPYSDG
+150 ESYSDG

-161 AAITHIPYNDIKTFE
+161 AAITHIPYNDIATFE
-176 KTISEKTC
+176 KTISDKTC

-202 EFLIKVRE
+202 DFLVKVRE
-210 LCDKNNAA
+210 LCDKYHAA

-233 FYAYEQTPVKPD
+233 LYAYEQTPVKPD
-245 IVTSA
+245 ILTSA

-265 DKFAK
+265 DNFAK

-281 GGNALACSVGCYVV
+281 GGNALACSVGCYVL
-295 DKLSTPEFLEKVKKT
+295 DKVSDKKFLENVKAT
-310 SAYFIE
+310 SEYIKASIK
-316 CINKLNEKYHAF
+316 KLDEKHHVF
-328 SGVRGEGLLLGI
+328 DDVRGEGLLMGL
-340 VLDDKFK
+340 VLNKK
-347 GLSGALQKKCFEKGL
+347 YSGKSGALQKECFKHKL
-362 LTLTAHAD
+362 LTLTAHGD

-383 AINLG
+383 VVDEA
-388 MSLLENALVEFI
+388 MKLLDKALTDFVKDNA
-400 AENSADKKTE
+400 
-410 DTKDP
+410 
-415 KEVKEPQEVKEPKEA
+415 
-430 KESKAKKT
+430 
-438 TKASKTATKSEEEKA
+438 

>member
-1 MKITRSTFDE
+1 
-11 VMFPCY
+11 MFPCY
-17 NPMNMVIKKAHG
+17 TPMNMVIKKAHG
-29 AYVFDNQ
+29 SYVFDNE
-36 GNKYVDFTSG
+36 GNKYVDLTSG
-46 IAVNCLGHTPNGV
+46 IAVNCLGHTPDGV

-83 TLAKKLTKLTG
+83 SLAKKLTSLTG
-94 YEKVFFVNSGA
+94 YDKVFFVNSGA

-121 DFGADKNEIIS
+121 DYGAEKNEIIS
-132 FTNSFHGRT
+132 FVNSFHGRT

-150 EPYSDG
+150 ESYSDG

-161 AAITHIPYNDIKTFE
+161 AAITHIPYNDIATFE
-176 KTISEKTC
+176 KTISDKTC

-202 EFLIKVRE
+202 AFLVKVRE
-210 LCDKNNAA
+210 LCDKYHAA

-233 FYAYEQTPVKPD
+233 LYAYEQTPVKPD
-245 IVTSA
+245 ILTSA

-265 DKFAK
+265 DNFAK

-281 GGNALACSVGCYVV
+281 GGNALACSVGCYVL
-295 DKLSTPEFLEKVKKT
+295 DKVSDKKFLENVKAT
-310 SAYFIE
+310 SEYIKAAIR
-316 CINKLNEKYHAF
+316 KLDEKHHVF
-328 SGVRGEGLLLGI
+328 DDVRGEGLLMGL
-340 VLDDKFK
+340 VLNKK
-347 GLSGALQKKCFEKGL
+347 YSGKSGALQKECFKHKL
-362 LTLTAHAD
+362 LTLTAHGD

-383 AINLG
+383 VVDEA
-388 MSLLENALVEFI
+388 MKLLDKALTDFVKDNA
-400 AENSADKKTE
+400 
-410 DTKDP
+410 
-415 KEVKEPQEVKEPKEA
+415 
-430 KESKAKKT
+430 
-438 TKASKTATKSEEEKA
+438 

>member
-1 MKITRSTFDE
+1 MKITRKTFDE

-29 AYVFDNQ
+29 SYVFDNE
-36 GNKYVDFTSG
+36 GNKYVDLASG
-46 IAVNCLGHTPNGV
+46 IAVNCLGHTPEGV

-83 TLAKKLTKLTG
+83 SLAKKLTSLTG
-94 YEKVFFVNSGA
+94 YDKVFFVNSGA

-121 DFGADKNEIIS
+121 DYGAEKNEIIS
-132 FTNSFHGRT
+132 FVNSFHGRT

-150 EPYSDG
+150 ESYSDG

-161 AAITHIPYNDIKTFE
+161 AAITHIPYNDIATFE
-176 KTISEKTC
+176 KTISDKTC

-202 EFLIKVRE
+202 AFLVKVRE
-210 LCDKNNAA
+210 LCDKFHAA

-233 FYAYEQTPVKPD
+233 LYAYEQTPVKPD
-245 IVTSA
+245 ILTSA

-265 DKFAK
+265 DNFAK

-281 GGNALACSVGCYVV
+281 GGNALACSVGCYVL
-295 DKLSTPEFLEKVKKT
+295 DKVSDKKFLENVKAT
-310 SAYFIE
+310 SEYIKAAIR
-316 CINKLNEKYHAF
+316 KLDEKHHVF
-328 SGVRGEGLLLGI
+328 DDVRGEGLLMGL
-340 VLDDKFK
+340 VLNKK
-347 GLSGALQKKCFEKGL
+347 YSGKSGALQKECFKHKL
-362 LTLTAHAD
+362 LTLTAHGD

-383 AINLG
+383 VVDEA
-388 MSLLENALVEFI
+388 MKLLDKALTDFVKDNA
-400 AENSADKKTE
+400 
-410 DTKDP
+410 
-415 KEVKEPQEVKEPKEA
+415 
-430 KESKAKKT
+430 
-438 TKASKTATKSEEEKA
+438 

>member
-1 MKITRSTFDE
+1 MKITRKTFDE

-17 NPMNMVIKKAHG
+17 TPMNMVIKKAHG
-29 AYVFDNQ
+29 SYVFDNE
-36 GNKYVDFTSG
+36 GNKYVDLTSG
-46 IAVNCLGHTPNGV
+46 IAVNCLGHTPDGV

-83 TLAKKLTKLTG
+83 SLAKKLTSLTG
-94 YEKVFFVNSGA
+94 YDKVFFVNSGA

-121 DFGADKNEIIS
+121 DYGAEKNEIIS
-132 FTNSFHGRT
+132 FVNSFHGRT

-150 EPYSDG
+150 ESYSDG

-161 AAITHIPYNDIKTFE
+161 AAITHIPYNDIATFE
-176 KTISEKTC
+176 KTISDKTC

-202 EFLIKVRE
+202 AFLVKVRE
-210 LCDKNNAA
+210 LCDKYHAA

-233 FYAYEQTPVKPD
+233 LYAYEQTPVKPD
-245 IVTSA
+245 ILTSA

-265 DKFAK
+265 DNFAK

-281 GGNALACSVGCYVV
+281 GGNALACSVGCYVL
-295 DKLSTPEFLEKVKKT
+295 DKVSDKKFLENVKAT
-310 SAYFIE
+310 SEYIKAAIR
-316 CINKLNEKYHAF
+316 KLDEKHHVF
-328 SGVRGEGLLLGI
+328 DDVRGEGLLMGL
-340 VLDDKFK
+340 VLNKK
-347 GLSGALQKKCFEKGL
+347 YSGKSGALQKECFKHKL
-362 LTLTAHAD
+362 LTLTAHGD
-370 VLRLAPALNIKKS
+370 VLRMAPALNIKKS
-383 AINLG
+383 VVDEA
-388 MSLLENALVEFI
+388 MKLLDKALTDFVKDNA
-400 AENSADKKTE
+400 
-410 DTKDP
+410 
-415 KEVKEPQEVKEPKEA
+415 
-430 KESKAKKT
+430 
-438 TKASKTATKSEEEKA
+438 

>member
-1 MKITRSTFDE
+1 M
-11 VMFPCY
+11 
-17 NPMNMVIKKAHG
+17 
-29 AYVFDNQ
+29 
-36 GNKYVDFTSG
+36 
-46 IAVNCLGHTPNGV
+46 

-83 TLAKKLTKLTG
+83 SLAKKLTSLTG
-94 YEKVFFVNSGA
+94 YDKVFFVNSGA

-121 DFGADKNEIIS
+121 DYGADKNEIIS
-132 FTNSFHGRT
+132 FVNSFHGRT

-150 EPYSDG
+150 ESYSDG

-161 AAITHIPYNDIKTFE
+161 AAITHIPYNDIATFE
-176 KTISEKTC
+176 KTISDKTC

-202 EFLIKVRE
+202 AFLVKVRE
-210 LCDKNNAA
+210 LCDKFHAA

-233 FYAYEQTPVKPD
+233 LYAYEQTPVKPD
-245 IVTSA
+245 ILTSA

-265 DKFAK
+265 DNFAK

-281 GGNALACSVGCYVV
+281 GGNALACSVGCYVL
-295 DKLSTPEFLEKVKKT
+295 DKVSDKKFLENVKAT
-310 SAYFIE
+310 SEYIKASIK
-316 CINKLNEKYHAF
+316 KLDEKHHVF
-328 SGVRGEGLLLGI
+328 DDVRGEGLLMGL
-340 VLDDKFK
+340 VLNKK
-347 GLSGALQKKCFEKGL
+347 YSGKSGALQKECFKYKL
-362 LTLTAHAD
+362 LTLTAHGD

-383 AINLG
+383 VVDEAMELLDK
-388 MSLLENALVEFI
+388 SLTDFVKDNA
-400 AENSADKKTE
+400 
-410 DTKDP
+410 
-415 KEVKEPQEVKEPKEA
+415 
-430 KESKAKKT
+430 
-438 TKASKTATKSEEEKA
+438 

>member
-1 MKITRSTFDE
+1 MKITRKTFDE

-17 NPMNMVIKKAHG
+17 TPMNMVIKKAHG
-29 AYVFDNQ
+29 SYVFDNE
-36 GNKYVDFTSG
+36 GNKYVDLTSG
-46 IAVNCLGHTPNGV
+46 IAVNCLGHTPDGV

-66 CKNLIHVSNIF
+66 SKNLIHVSNIF

-83 TLAKKLTKLTG
+83 SLAKKLTSLTG
-94 YEKVFFVNSGA
+94 YDKVFFVNSGA

-121 DFGADKNEIIS
+121 DYGAEKNEIIS
-132 FTNSFHGRT
+132 FVNSFHGRT

-150 EPYSDG
+150 ESYSDG

-161 AAITHIPYNDIKTFE
+161 AAITHIPYNDIATFE
-176 KTISEKTC
+176 KTISDKTC

-202 EFLIKVRE
+202 AFLAKVRE
-210 LCDKNNAA
+210 LCDKFHAA

-233 FYAYEQTPVKPD
+233 LYAYEQTPVKPD
-245 IVTSA
+245 ILTSA

-265 DKFAK
+265 DNFAK

-281 GGNALACSVGCYVV
+281 GGNALACSVGCYVL
-295 DKLSTPEFLEKVKKT
+295 DKVSDKKFLENVKAT
-310 SAYFIE
+310 SEYIKAAIR
-316 CINKLNEKYHAF
+316 KLDEKHHVF
-328 SGVRGEGLLLGI
+328 DDVRGEGLLMGL
-340 VLDDKFK
+340 VLNKK
-347 GLSGALQKKCFEKGL
+347 YSGKSGALQKECFKHKL
-362 LTLTAHAD
+362 LTLTAHGD

-383 AINLG
+383 VVDEA
-388 MSLLENALVEFI
+388 MKLLDKALTDFVKDNA
-400 AENSADKKTE
+400 
-410 DTKDP
+410 
-415 KEVKEPQEVKEPKEA
+415 
-430 KESKAKKT
+430 
-438 TKASKTATKSEEEKA
+438 

>member
-1 MKITRSTFDE
+1 MKITRKTFDE

-17 NPMNMVIKKAHG
+17 TPMNMVIKKAHG
-29 AYVFDNQ
+29 SYVFDNE
-36 GNKYVDFTSG
+36 GNKYVDLTSG
-46 IAVNCLGHTPNGV
+46 IAVNCLGHTPDGV

-83 TLAKKLTKLTG
+83 SLAKKLTSLTG
-94 YEKVFFVNSGA
+94 YDKVFFVNSGA

-121 DFGADKNEIIS
+121 DYGADKNEIIS
-132 FTNSFHGRT
+132 FVNSFHGRT

-150 EPYSDG
+150 ESYSDG

-161 AAITHIPYNDIKTFE
+161 AAITHIPYNDIATFE
-176 KTISEKTC
+176 KTISDKTC

-202 EFLIKVRE
+202 DFLVKVRE
-210 LCDKNNAA
+210 LCDKYHAA

-233 FYAYEQTPVKPD
+233 LYAYEQTPVKPD
-245 IVTSA
+245 ILTSA

-265 DKFAK
+265 DNFAK

-281 GGNALACSVGCYVV
+281 GGNALACSVGCYVL
-295 DKLSTPEFLEKVKKT
+295 DKVSDKKFLENVKAT
-310 SAYFIE
+310 SEYIKASIK
-316 CINKLNEKYHAF
+316 KLDEKHHVF
-328 SGVRGEGLLLGI
+328 DDVRGEGLLMGL
-340 VLDDKFK
+340 VLNKK
-347 GLSGALQKKCFEKGL
+347 YSGKSGALQKECFKHKL
-362 LTLTAHAD
+362 LTLTAHGD

-383 AINLG
+383 VVDEA
-388 MSLLENALVEFI
+388 MKLLDKALTDFVKDNA
-400 AENSADKKTE
+400 
-410 DTKDP
+410 
-415 KEVKEPQEVKEPKEA
+415 
-430 KESKAKKT
+430 
-438 TKASKTATKSEEEKA
+438 

>member
-1 MKITRSTFDE
+1 MKITRKTFDE

-17 NPMNMVIKKAHG
+17 TPMNMVIKKAHG
-29 AYVFDNQ
+29 SYVFDNE
-36 GNKYVDFTSG
+36 GNKYVDLTSG
-46 IAVNCLGHTPNGV
+46 IAVNCLGHTPDGV

-83 TLAKKLTKLTG
+83 SLAKKLTSLTG
-94 YEKVFFVNSGA
+94 YDKVFFVNSGA

-121 DFGADKNEIIS
+121 DYGADKNEIIS
-132 FTNSFHGRT
+132 FVNSFHGRT

-150 EPYSDG
+150 ESYSDG

-161 AAITHIPYNDIKTFE
+161 AAITHIPYNDIATFE
-176 KTISEKTC
+176 KTISDKTC

-202 EFLIKVRE
+202 AFLVKVRE
-210 LCDKNNAA
+210 LCDKYHAA

-233 FYAYEQTPVKPD
+233 LYAYEQTPVKPD
-245 IVTSA
+245 ILTSA

-265 DKFAK
+265 DNFAK

-281 GGNALACSVGCYVV
+281 GGNALACSVGCYVL
-295 DKLSTPEFLEKVKKT
+295 DKVSDKKFLENVKAT
-310 SAYFIE
+310 SEYIKASIK
-316 CINKLNEKYHAF
+316 KLDEKHHVF
-328 SGVRGEGLLLGI
+328 DDVRGEGLLMGL
-340 VLDDKFK
+340 VLNKK
-347 GLSGALQKKCFEKGL
+347 YSGKSGALQKECFKHKL
-362 LTLTAHAD
+362 LTLTAHGD

-383 AINLG
+383 VVDEA
-388 MSLLENALVEFI
+388 MKLLDKALTDFVKDNA
-400 AENSADKKTE
+400 
-410 DTKDP
+410 
-415 KEVKEPQEVKEPKEA
+415 
-430 KESKAKKT
+430 
-438 TKASKTATKSEEEKA
+438 

>member
-1 MKITRSTFDE
+1 MKITRKTFDE

-17 NPMNMVIKKAHG
+17 TPMNMVIKKAHG
-29 AYVFDNQ
+29 SYVFDNE
-36 GNKYVDFTSG
+36 GNKYVDLTSG
-46 IAVNCLGHTPNGV
+46 IAVNCLGHTPDGV

-83 TLAKKLTKLTG
+83 SLAKKLTSLTG
-94 YEKVFFVNSGA
+94 YDKVFFVNSGA

-121 DFGADKNEIIS
+121 DYGADKNEIIS
-132 FTNSFHGRT
+132 FVNSFHGRT

-150 EPYSDG
+150 ESYSDG

-161 AAITHIPYNDIKTFE
+161 AAITHIPYNDIATFE
-176 KTISEKTC
+176 KTISDKTC

-202 EFLIKVRE
+202 AFLVKVRE
-210 LCDKNNAA
+210 LCDKFHAA

-233 FYAYEQTPVKPD
+233 LYAYEQTPVKPD
-245 IVTSA
+245 ILTSA

-265 DKFAK
+265 DNFAK

-281 GGNALACSVGCYVV
+281 GGNALACSVGCYVL
-295 DKLSTPEFLEKVKKT
+295 DKVSDKKFLENVKAT
-310 SAYFIE
+310 SEYIKASIK
-316 CINKLNEKYHAF
+316 KLDEKHHVF
-328 SGVRGEGLLLGI
+328 DDVRGEGLLMGL
-340 VLDDKFK
+340 VLNKK
-347 GLSGALQKKCFEKGL
+347 YSGKSGALQKECFKYKL
-362 LTLTAHAD
+362 LTLTAHGD

-383 AINLG
+383 VVDEAMKLLDK
-388 MSLLENALVEFI
+388 SLTDFVKDNA
-400 AENSADKKTE
+400 
-410 DTKDP
+410 
-415 KEVKEPQEVKEPKEA
+415 
-430 KESKAKKT
+430 
-438 TKASKTATKSEEEKA
+438 